1 MTCVQLNV
9 ETKGTHHFVRTGCT
23 DQCHHKKPKL
33 PTSLKNSSADDMCS
47 VEC

>member
-1 MTCVQLNV
+1 MSLIL
-9 ETKGTHHFVRTGCT
+9 RTVKRSFKLYHNGMISRK
-23 DQCHHKKPKL
+23 DKKPKL